1 MVQSI
6 KNMAVLVRAEFQL
19 DLKKPAVLASAILQ
33 MATMTL
39 LAFLSQPQ
47 ITAKIWNSLYWIIL
61 IFCTLQAVS
70 KNFLGVNR
78 ARWIYFNQLAA
89 PQAILWSKMI
99 YGWGTMVLLTLANLL
114 LFGFFMGFPIQHPAP
129 YFLNLS
135 LVVAG
140 VSSIFTLIGA
150 IASKANQA
158 GFLAP
163 VLSLPVV
170 LPLILVGMQASNKT
184 LNPVLVSSVYNDI
197 ALVGA
202 LDFLIVVLSI
212 ALFQPVEGLIYRNNP
227 KSAVNRDLL
236 TCPTNQTKCARPR
249 PIPHLRGSASAN
261 LASGPT

>member
-1 MVQSI
+1 
-6 KNMAVLVRAEFQL
+6 MAVLVRAEFQL

-99 YGWGTMVLLTLANLL
+99 YGWGTINPGKPPAIWIFHGLSHSTPRPLFPEPQPRGGRRKQHLYTHRCHRIQSQPSGIPSARTQFTRGVAPHFGGYASLEQNAEPRACWFGIQRHRPRGSARLSDCGSVDCPVPTL
-114 LFGFFMGFPIQHPAP
+114 
-129 YFLNLS
+129 
-135 LVVAG
+135 
-140 VSSIFTLIGA
+140 
-150 IASKANQA
+150 
-158 GFLAP
+158 
-163 VLSLPVV
+163 
-170 LPLILVGMQASNKT
+170 
-184 LNPVLVSSVYNDI
+184 
-197 ALVGA
+197 
-202 LDFLIVVLSI
+202 
-212 ALFQPVEGLIYRNNP
+212 VEGLIYRNNP
-227 KSAVNRDLL
+227 KSAVIRDLL

>member
-1 MVQSI
+1 
-6 KNMAVLVRAEFQL
+6 MAVLVRAEFQL

-61 IFCTLQAVS
+61 LFCTLQAIS

-89 PQAILWSKMI
+89 PQSILWSKMV
-99 YGWGTMVLLTLANLL
+99 YGWCSMIILTLANLL
-114 LFGFFMGFPIQHPAP
+114 FFGFFMGFPIEHPGA
-129 YFLNLS
+129 YFQKLF

-140 VSSIFTLIGA
+140 IRIVFKLNGA
-150 IASKANQA
+150 KASKANQA

-202 LDFLIVVLSI
+202 LDFLIVVLAV
-212 ALFQPVEGLIYRNNP
+212 ALFQPLW
-227 KSAVNRDLL
+227 KD
-236 TCPTNQTKCARPR
+236 
-249 PIPHLRGSASAN
+249 
-261 LASGPT
+261 

>member
-1 MVQSI
+1 
-6 KNMAVLVRAEFQL
+6 MAVLVRAEFQL

-114 LFGFFMGFPIQHPAP
+114 LFGFFMGFPIQHPANSACTF
-129 YFLNLS
+129 FLSGNY
-135 LVVAG
+135 VAW
-140 VSSIFTLIGA
+140 
-150 IASKANQA
+150 
-158 GFLAP
+158 P
-163 VLSLPVV
+163 
-170 LPLILVGMQASNKT
+170 
-184 LNPVLVSSVYNDI
+184 
-197 ALVGA
+197 
-202 LDFLIVVLSI
+202 
-212 ALFQPVEGLIYRNNP
+212 
-227 KSAVNRDLL
+227 RD
-236 TCPTNQTKCARPR
+236 
-249 PIPHLRGSASAN
+249 
-261 LASGPT
+261 

>member
-1 MVQSI
+1 
-6 KNMAVLVRAEFQL
+6 MAVLVKAEFQL

-47 ITAKIWNSLYWIIL
+47 ITAKIWNSLYWVIL
-61 IFCTLQAVS
+61 IFCTLQAIS

-89 PQAILWSKMI
+89 PQSILWSKMI
-99 YGWGTMVLLTLANLL
+99 YGWVSMVMLTLANLI
-114 LFGFFMGFPIQHPAP
+114 LFGFFMGFPIQHPTT
-129 YFLNLS
+129 YFLNLI
-135 LVVAG
+135 LVIAG
-140 VSSIFTLIGA
+140 ISSIFTLIGA

-202 LDFLIVVLSI
+202 LDFLIVVLSV
-212 ALFQPVEGLIYRNNP
+212 ALFQPLW
-227 KSAVNRDLL
+227 KD
-236 TCPTNQTKCARPR
+236 
-249 PIPHLRGSASAN
+249 
-261 LASGPT
+261 

>member
-1 MVQSI
+1 
-6 KNMAVLVRAEFQL
+6 MAVLVRAEFQL

-114 LFGFFMGFPIQHPAP
+114 LFGFFMGFPIQHPAT

-184 LNPVLVSSVYNDI
+184 LNPVLVGSVYNDI

-212 ALFQPVEGLIYRNNP
+212 ALFQPLW
-227 KSAVNRDLL
+227 KD
-236 TCPTNQTKCARPR
+236 
-249 PIPHLRGSASAN
+249 
-261 LASGPT
+261 